1 LEYRELMPE
10 GENLHLELETR
21 PKGRLESSEHSD
33 KQRGHAAADS
43 ISLGPQPLPRRSVP
57 SLWRWLVGFPSSRHG
72 NQGEAHPTLK
82 QMEKFAKATYAPM
95 GFLFLAE
102 PPVESVPIPDF
113 RTLTSIRVN
122 RPSQDLLDTVYICQQ
137 RQEWYRD
144 FARSEGED
152 RLPFVGSSAL
162 TGDIG
167 ETAARMRAALGFSIE
182 ERRQIPT
189 WTDALRRFIEQAD
202 RLGVLVMVSGVV
214 GSNNRRKLDPRE
226 FRGFG
231 LSDDLAPLVFIN
243 VADTKAAQM
252 FTLAHELAHVWLG
265 QSALSDVDPA
275 SAPSHRVEI
284 WCNKVAAEFLV
295 PLEELQ
301 TEYRQRVGLQ
311 EECGRLASFFKVGTL
326 VILRRLHDAGV
337 MSRDDLWQ
345 AYDEEVA
352 RLQAIPRAG
361 GGGFYLT
368 QAARVSKRV
377 ARALVAST
385 LEGQTLHRDA
395 FRLLGF
401 SKLETFRELGHSL
414 GVA

>member
-1 LEYRELMPE
+1 MRVQVRPELLRWARERAGFSLEALAR
-10 GENLHLELETR
+10 R
-21 PKGRLESSEHSD
+21 
-33 KQRGHAAADS
+33 
-43 ISLGPQPLPRRSVP
+43 IPQLPV
-57 SLWRWLVGFPSSRHG
+57 WE
-72 NQGEAHPTLK
+72 QGEARPTLK
-82 QMEKFAKATYAPM
+82 QLEKFAKATYAPM
-95 GFLFLAE
+95 GFLFLEE
-102 PPVESVPIPDF
+102 PPVECVPIPDF
-113 RTLTSIRVN
+113 RSLASTRVN
-122 RPSQDLLDTVYICQQ
+122 RPSPDLLDTVYICQQ

-162 TGDIG
+162 TGDVG

-182 ERRQIPT
+182 DRRRMPT

-202 RLGVLVMVSGVV
+202 LLGVLVMVSGVV
-214 GSNNRRKLDPRE
+214 GSNNRRKLDPSE
-226 FRGFG
+226 FRGFA

-243 VADTKAAQM
+243 GADTKAAQM
-252 FTLAHELAHVWLG
+252 FTLAHELAHIWLG

-275 SAPSHRVEI
+275 SVPSHRVEI
-284 WCNKVAAEFLV
+284 WCNQVAAEFLV
-295 PLEELQ
+295 PLEQLR
-301 TEYRQRVGLQ
+301 TEYRQPAGLQ
-311 EECGRLASFFKVGTL
+311 DECGRLARFFKVSTL

-337 MSRDDLWQ
+337 MSRDALWQ

-352 RLQAIPRAG
+352 RLRAIPRASG
-361 GGGFYLT
+361 GDFYLT
-368 QAARVSKRV
+368 QAVRVSKRF
-377 ARALVAST
+377 ARALVVST